1 MKHKITYTCSGC
13 GNISL
18 KWVGHCSNCDSWN
31 TFQETQTSS
40 AEVKRSNVK
49 LANLKKLHEIENS
62 VQKRITSGMAE
73 WDRVTGG
80 GIVPGAFM
88 ILSGDPG
95 IGKSTLLIQVAHQI
109 SSKTGINIIYFC
121 SEESLSQVKSRV
133 SRVIKS
139 ESEILFSDT
148 ANFETIFK
156 TIESERPDLV
166 IIDSIQN
173 CFFENSDTLPG
184 SISQIKEA
192 GFELM
197 RIAKEN
203 NIAIIATGHITKE
216 GVIAG
221 PKTLE
226 HMVDAVF
233 YLQAEDQWNTRILRS
248 VKNRFGAIS
257 ELGFFS
263 MQEQGLT
270 EVSDIN
276 KKLLEEVTHSPGC
289 MLVSH
294 TEGSRPII
302 LELQA
307 LAVPSKFGVPQRVI
321 TGVDHKRVV
330 IVCAILE
337 KYLQVKLSEHDI
349 FFKVSGGS
357 KVQESSSDL
366 GIALALLSSY
376 FQIPLKEKSLA
387 LAEINL
393 TGQIKPVNNINVH
406 INEAERF
413 GINNIFVSSK
423 QVIKNKSSSVM
434 QFNNVYELLNL
445 FI

>member
-257 ELGFFS
+257 ELGFFI
-263 MQEQGLT
+263 
-270 EVSDIN
+270 DIRN
-276 KKLLEEVTHSPGC
+276 LRKTLL
-289 MLVSH
+289 LH
-294 TEGSRPII
+294 TTKAQ
-302 LELQA
+302 L
-307 LAVPSKFGVPQRVI
+307 
-321 TGVDHKRVV
+321 
-330 IVCAILE
+330 
-337 KYLQVKLSEHDI
+337 
-349 FFKVSGGS
+349 
-357 KVQESSSDL
+357 
-366 GIALALLSSY
+366 
-376 FQIPLKEKSLA
+376 
-387 LAEINL
+387 
-393 TGQIKPVNNINVH
+393 
-406 INEAERF
+406 
-413 GINNIFVSSK
+413 
-423 QVIKNKSSSVM
+423 
-434 QFNNVYELLNL
+434 
-445 FI
+445 